1 MSLPALSKLIKEG
14 TGNTFQE
21 LLMKKRFE
29 RAAELLIDTNLPVEE
44 IALNVGYENQMLFSS
59 SVQRD
64 IISHLADIGWFTD
77 ERWDADDRR
86 HAFTNCEGMP
96 FLFFEIPV

>member
-1 MSLPALSKLIKEG
+1 MWAMKIKVIFIVSSK
-14 TGNTFQE
+14 
-21 LLMKKRFE
+21 
-29 RAAELLIDTNLPVEE
+29 
-44 IALNVGYENQMLFSS
+44 
-59 SVQRD
+59 RD

-86 HAFTNCEGMP
+86 YAFTNCEGMP